1 VLSYDC
7 WVQGYEGVVVKSL
20 VLNPK
25 ASTFVPIEYTW
36 EGSITV
42 ARTVSQ
48 GNNPKSSRKSH

>member
-1 VLSYDC
+1 
-7 WVQGYEGVVVKSL
+7 VVKSL